1 MSDDRLGED
10 VRLPQAASGSGRRK
24 VLKISVTTSNQ
35 FFQLRDPAAANSE
48 CYVTLYS
55 ETPAVSIWLHGGSH
69 VAGALLTVATSNDWP
84 LPPQTERN
92 FKLGAGET
100 HIAIIGSDVATVKAY
115 VSSD

>member
-24 VLKISVTTSNQ
+24 VLKISVTTSSQ
-35 FFQLRDPAAANSE
+35 AFQLRDPAAAQAE
-48 CYVTLYS
+48 AWVTLYS
-55 ETPAVSIWLHGGSH
+55 ETPSVSIWLHGG
-69 VAGALLTVATSNDWP
+69 ANTPALAAATANDWP

-100 HIAIIGSDVATVKAY
+100 HLAIIGSDVATVKVY